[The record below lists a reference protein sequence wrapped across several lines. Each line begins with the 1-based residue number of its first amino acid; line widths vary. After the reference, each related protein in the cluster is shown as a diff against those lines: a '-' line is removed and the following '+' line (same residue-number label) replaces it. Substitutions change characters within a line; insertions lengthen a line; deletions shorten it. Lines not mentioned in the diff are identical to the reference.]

1 MERIQIRLYD
11 ADTIEDLPWPDT
23 IDGQYAKRFLVPF
36 VQRQPSHYIHNVQAK
51 YMAVS
56 LDSIVLP
63 ISITETQYDNSY
75 VCSPYT
81 HYVSYAKQE
90 LVLLQNSLL
99 RKGLSALLSGLGQ
112 FFKASQIN
120 KAVHVNNWLLSTNLY
135 PELTPDQQRALHSF
149 LTEQFPDYAI
159 IYRSLNEANHGDL
172 IQEFRRLN
180 YKWVAS
186 RQIYLVHPSQSASVS
201 SKPRKLL
208 KKDYALIARHGYE
221 ILDHDQMSDQ
231 DISRILELYNA
242 LYLQKYSMY
251 NPQFNEDFIAL
262 AIKNKILHLQALRKN
277 GRIDAVIGYFC
288 RNGVMTT
295 PLLGYD
301 LSLPREIGLYRM
313 LSALLFYIA
322 LDNGHLLN
330 RSSGAA
336 HFKRKR
342 GAAAEVEYSAVYDR
356 HLPFPRRLCWSFL
369 QTVINKIG
377 IPLIRKYKL

>member
-11 ADTIEDLPWPDT
+11 ADTIDDLPWPDT
-23 IDGQYAKRFLVPF
+23 KDGQYAKQFLVPF
-36 VQRQPSHYIHNVQAK
+36 VKRQPSHYINNIQAK
-51 YMAVS
+51 YMAVF
-56 LDSIVLP
+56 LDGIVLP

-90 LVLLQNSLL
+90 LVLLQNALL
-99 RKGLSALLSGLGQ
+99 RKGLSALIGGLGQ
-112 FFKASQIN
+112 LFKASQIN
-120 KAVHVNNWLLSTNLY
+120 KTVHVNNWFVSTNLY
-135 PELTPDQQRALHSF
+135 PELTPDQLRALHSF

-159 IYRSLNEANHGDL
+159 IYRSLNEANHEEL
-172 IQEFRRLN
+172 MQEFRQFN
-180 YKWVAS
+180 YKMIAS
-186 RQIYLVHPSQSASVS
+186 RQIYLVHPSQSASIS
-201 SKPRKLL
+201 SKSRKLL
-208 KKDYALIARHGYE
+208 KKDYALIDRHGYE
-221 ILDHDQMSDQ
+221 MLDHDQLSDQ

-262 AIKNKILHLQALRKN
+262 ALKKKILHLKALRKN

-322 LDNGHLLN
+322 RENGHLLN

-342 GAAAEVEYSAVYDR
+342 GAAAEIEYSAVYDR

-369 QTVINKIG
+369 QTVLNKIG
-377 IPLIRKYKL
+377 IPIIRKYKL